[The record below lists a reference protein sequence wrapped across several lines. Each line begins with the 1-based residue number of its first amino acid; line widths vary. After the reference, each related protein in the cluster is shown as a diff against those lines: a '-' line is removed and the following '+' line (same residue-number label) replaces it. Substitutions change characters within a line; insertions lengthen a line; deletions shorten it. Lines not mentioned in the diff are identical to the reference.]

1 MRSAPGAVG
10 TERAPAFSMEVR
22 KPDDGNPQTAARIRE
37 EASAY
42 LLTEE
47 EIAAQRAEGRRRV
60 ERWLEQMAEEDDGNA
75 ESGPEQRD
83 QSRDGASGD
92 GSRGKG
98 PRSKR
103 TRPPG
108 ASSGDDAA

>member
-1 MRSAPGAVG
+1 MHHAYVRATVG

-22 KPDDGNPQTAARIRE
+22 KPDGGNPETAARIRE

-60 ERWLEQMAEEDDGNA
+60 DLWLEQMADEDKR
-75 ESGPEQRD
+75 ESGPERGD

-103 TRPPG
+103 TPPG
-108 ASSGDDAA
+108 ASSGEDAA

>member
-1 MRSAPGAVG
+1 
-10 TERAPAFSMEVR
+10 MEVR
-22 KPDDGNPQTAARIRE
+22 KPDDGNPDTAARIRE

-60 ERWLEQMAEEDDGNA
+60 ERWLEQMADEGSGKG
-75 ESGPEQRD
+75 ESEPEQRD
-83 QSRDGASGD
+83 QSADGASGD